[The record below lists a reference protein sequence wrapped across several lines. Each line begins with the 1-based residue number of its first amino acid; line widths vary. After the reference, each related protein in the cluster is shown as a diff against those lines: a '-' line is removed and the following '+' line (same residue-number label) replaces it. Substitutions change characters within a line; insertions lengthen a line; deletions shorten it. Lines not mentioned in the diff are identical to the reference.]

1 MTRIASSGPV
11 ASATRE
17 GLVPHVVERT
27 DEASIHANGLNG
39 PFAEI
44 SFDIHL
50 TALVDGVD
58 NQINEQ
64 RRRAAA

>member
-1 MTRIASSGPV
+1 M
-11 ASATRE
+11 
-17 GLVPHVVERT
+17 PHVIERT
-27 DEASIHANGLNG
+27 DEDSIHANGLNG

-44 SFDIHL
+44 NFDIHL
-50 TALVDGVD
+50 TALVEGMD